1 MLSAVD
7 WSRITREWLRLG
19 HSDPL
24 LGALE
29 IEAATHARVPLAALL
44 PPPDPLPRVEQ
55 AGLPSACYN
64 EQRRLQEYEQRPQD
78 GPPLCQSCATGSET
92 ALQTVYEAPHVLAE
106 LQDMRT
112 TLGRPTSSH
121 LTTKKSRRVER
132 SVPFGAYSSLG
143 CLTRKTDRQKVI
155 SGGVVPARVGRL

>member
-121 LTTKKSRRVER
+121 LTQKNRDVSNAR
-132 SVPFGAYSSLG
+132 SL
-143 CLTRKTDRQKVI
+143 
-155 SGGVVPARVGRL
+155 SGRIPLLAA

>member
-132 SVPFGAYSSLG
+132 SVPFRRIPLLA
-143 CLTRKTDRQKVI
+143 
-155 SGGVVPARVGRL
+155 A